1 MSFFHK
7 ETDCAYVA
15 EIFFESEDMAT
26 LVIELEEDHVQIG
39 SLSASALNDEET
51 NSTRK
56 ANATKILTKF
66 KICLISN

>member
-1 MSFFHK
+1 
-7 ETDCAYVA
+7 
-15 EIFFESEDMAT
+15 MAT
-26 LVIELEEDHVQIG
+26 LVIELEEDHVQTG
-39 SLSASALNDEET
+39 SFSASALNDEDT